1 MKYLSYDNKIVGFKI
16 NVGEENKM
24 GQEGRIKFN
33 YDEAKYFHYFFKI
46 YK

>member
-1 MKYLSYDNKIVGFKI
+1 MKYLSYDNKIVGFQM
-16 NVGEENKM
+16 NFMGENKM

-33 YDEAKYFHYFFKI
+33 YDEAKYFHYSFKI